1 MASGRKPARPL
12 VFLGAPGAGKGTQA
26 RALAQHRGVP
36 QIATGDMFRDHVA
49 RNTPLG
55 QQAKAIVERGE
66 LVSDEIVSAM
76 VAERI
81 RQSDCAGGFI
91 LDGFPRT
98 RTQAE
103 RLDEILAEAGFSSAL
118 AINLQVGYDNLIR
131 RICGRRT
138 CSVCGEIYNIFDRP
152 PRVQGRCDRDGDE
165 LTARADDREEVVRK
179 RLDTYE
185 QQTKPLVEFYRQRGA
200 LLEVNGEQAP
210 EELTRRLI
218 SLVESAVG
226 AGVERRA

>member
-1 MASGRKPARPL
+1 
-12 VFLGAPGAGKGTQA
+12 
-26 RALAQHRGVP
+26 
-36 QIATGDMFRDHVA
+36 MFRDHVT

-81 RQSDCAGGFI
+81 RQPDCAGGFI

-98 RTQAE
+98 RVQAE
-103 RLDEILAEAGFSSAL
+103 RLDEILAEASFSSAL

-138 CSVCGEIYNIFDRP
+138 CSVCGEIYNIFNRP
-152 PRVQGRCDRDGDE
+152 PRVQGRCDRDGGE
-165 LTARADDREEVVRK
+165 LIERADDREEVVRK

-200 LLEVNGEQAP
+200 LLEVNGEQAA
-210 EELTRRLI
+210 EELTRQLI
-218 SLVESAVG
+218 PLVESAVG
-226 AGVERRA
+226 AGVERRT